1 MSDPS
6 FNWNASITHRKRYEK
21 YHTTIDE
28 KYDSYYRPDMS
39 LHGDA
44 GDLHIGMPAEW
55 ETPTTELMDAA
66 EEAGLGIK
74 LDLNDGQ
81 GFGLA
86 ACVATSTPNSRR
98 STAASAFLANVPDN
112 LTILSD
118 TLVTK
123 VLFDGTRAIG
133 VQTEQ
138 TTCECALDCIREL
151 VPFGRSANK
160 H

>member
-1 MSDPS
+1 MKDDS
-6 FNWNASITHRKRYEK
+6 FNWEASITTRKRYEK
-21 YHTTIDE
+21 YNTSIND
-28 KYDSYYRPDMS
+28 KYGEYYRPNMD

-44 GDLHIGMPAEW
+44 GSLHIGMPAEW

-98 STAASAFLANVPDN
+98 STAASAFLASVPDN

-118 TLVTK
+118 TLVTR

-138 TTCECALDCIREL
+138 TTCKCA
-151 VPFGRSANK
+151 
-160 H
+160 

>member
-1 MSDPS
+1 MDDHS
-6 FNWNASITHRKRYEK
+6 FNWEASVTTRKRYEK
-21 YHTTIDE
+21 YNTSIAE
-28 KYDSYYRPDMS
+28 KYYSYYRPDMS

-44 GDLHIGMPAEW
+44 GSLHIGMPAEW

-86 ACVATSTPNSRR
+86 ACVATSTPDSRR
-98 STAASAFLANVPDN
+98 STAASAFLASVPHN

-123 VLFDGTRAIG
+123 VLFDGARAIG

-138 TTCECALDCIREL
+138 TTCMCA
-151 VPFGRSANK
+151 
-160 H
+160 

>member
-1 MSDPS
+1 MEDDS
-6 FNWNASITHRKRYEK
+6 FNWEASVTTRKRYEK
-21 YHTTIDE
+21 YNTTIAE
-28 KYDSYYRPDMS
+28 KYDSYYQPDMS

-44 GDLHIGMPAEW
+44 GELHIGMPAEW

-74 LDLNDGQ
+74 LDLNDGE

-98 STAASAFLANVPDN
+98 STAASAFLSDIPDN
-112 LTILSD
+112 LHILAD

-123 VLFDGTRAIG
+123 VLFDGARAIG
-133 VQTEQ
+133 VHTEQ
-138 TTCECALDCIREL
+138 TTCKRAHQ
-151 VPFGRSANK
+151 RSQA
-160 H
+160 HRLC